1 MTLQR
6 SFCDTIWNVRL
17 AATAPPEAVMTIRTL
32 ALAFLAALWT
42 LACLPAAVAQDYPNR
57 PIKLIVP
64 YAPGGAADVVARTA
78 ALPMGEILGQQFVVE
93 NRSGAGGIPGMEALA
108 KSAPDGYTIG
118 IADAGQWA
126 VNPVLYARVPY
137 DPLRDYAPVGI
148 VATLSLFLV
157 VHESVPANTLQE
169 LITLVKGKPGFYN
182 YGSSGTGT
190 VHHLTMETFKS
201 ALGLDIIHVPYPGTG
216 QSVPAL
222 LGGQVAMTISAL
234 PSIAAHV
241 KSGKVKVLGAN
252 TKNRSPFA
260 PEIPAIAEL
269 GLPDFDFPGE
279 LALLA
284 PAGTARQ
291 NIDKLA
297 AALAQGVRRPEA
309 TQRLTT
315 LGMEPVGSGPQQ
327 LSERM
332 RADIQRYTRAVKL
345 SGAKAE

>member
-1 MTLQR
+1 MTLR
-6 SFCDTIWNVRL
+6 YLV
-17 AATAPPEAVMTIRTL
+17 
-32 ALAFLAALWT
+32 LAFAAALWT
-42 LACLPAAVAQDYPNR
+42 FPGHAQDYPTR

-64 YAPGGAADVVARTA
+64 YAPGGAADVVARTV
-78 ALPMGEILGQQFVVE
+78 ALPMGEILGQPFVVD

-108 KSAPDGYTIG
+108 KAAPDGYTIG

-126 VNPVLYARVPY
+126 VNAGLYSKLPY
-137 DPLRDYAPVGI
+137 NALRDYAPIGI

-157 VHESVPANTLQE
+157 VHESVPANSLQE
-169 LITLVKGKPGFYN
+169 LVTLVKGKPGFYN

-201 ALGLDIIHVPYPGTG
+201 ALGLDIVHVPYKGTG

-252 TKNRSPFA
+252 TKKRSPYA

-279 LALLA
+279 LGLLA
-284 PAGTARQ
+284 PAGTSRPQ
-291 NIDKLA
+291 VEKLSG
-297 AALAQGVRRPEA
+297 ALARAVKRTEVI
-309 TQRLTT
+309 QRLTT
-315 LGMEPVGSGPQQ
+315 LGMEPVGSTPDE
-327 LSERM
+327 LAARM
-332 RADIQRYTRAVKL
+332 RADIARYTQAVKI
-345 SGAKAE
+345 SGAKVE

>member
-1 MTLQR
+1 M
-6 SFCDTIWNVRL
+6 
-17 AATAPPEAVMTIRTL
+17 PIRRPVL
-32 ALAFLAALWT
+32 LFLAALWM
-42 LACLPAAVAQDYPNR
+42 LSPAFAQDYPVR
-57 PIKLIVP
+57 PIKLLVP
-64 YAPGGAADVVARTA
+64 YAPGGAADVVARTT
-78 ALPMGEILGQQFVVE
+78 ALPMGEIVGQQFVVE
-93 NRSGAGGIPGMEALA
+93 NRAGAGGITGMEALA
-108 KSAPDGYTIG
+108 KSPADGYTIG

-126 VNPVLYARVPY
+126 VNAVLYPKIPY
-137 DPLRDYAPVGI
+137 DALRDYAPIGI

-169 LITLVKGKPGFYN
+169 LVTLVKGKPGFYN

-201 ALGLDIIHVPYPGTG
+201 ALGLDIIHVPYKGTG

-234 PSIAAHV
+234 PSIATYV

-279 LALLA
+279 LGLLA
-284 PAGTARQ
+284 PAGTPRQ
-291 NIDKLA
+291 HIEKLA
-297 AALAQGVRRPEA
+297 AALAQGVKRPEA
-309 TQRLTT
+309 MQRLTT

-327 LSERM
+327 LAERM
-332 RADIQRYTRAVKL
+332 RADIQRYGRAVKI
-345 SGAKAE
+345 SGAKVE